1 MQPSRRARDAGVPK
15 LPPAATTTMPATRTT
30 DRTEPR
36 DAPDS
41 ARRSAPPSPVEADR
55 GVTLRDFVIFSVK
68 LFLDGAK
75 DLVLMPVAMVAVALD
90 MLAGGGRRPRVFYAV
105 LRLAERFDLWLN
117 LTGALDRLERDGGED
132 GLFGGGRD
140 RDADTLLAQIERLV
154 RREIPREEV
163 VRDR

>member
-1 MQPSRRARDAGVPK
+1 MK
-15 LPPAATTTMPATRTT
+15 TT
-30 DRTEPR
+30 DTAERPGAHTSGDPG
-36 DAPDS
+36 
-41 ARRSAPPSPVEADR
+41 RRSAAPPPVEAER
-55 GVTLRDFVIFSVK
+55 GVTLRDFTIFSVK

-140 RDADTLLAQIERLV
+140 RDADTLLAQIERFV
-154 RREIPREEV
+154 RREVPGEEV
-163 VRDR
+163 AGER